1 MSDKKYISLFE
12 LHSQLKTGIKK
23 AFPDSYWVVGEISEI
38 NLNQSGHCYLE
49 LIEKNP
55 DNEQLIAKARATIWS
70 FTFRMLRPY
79 FESITK
85 QKLSVG
91 IKIMVQVSIEFH
103 ELYGYSLNIKDIEPV
118 YTLGDLARIKA
129 EIIERLK
136 KEGVFH
142 LNKELDIPMVPQ
154 RIAVI
159 SSGTAAGFGDFTDQ
173 LKNNKNGYVF
183 NIKLFQALM
192 QGNEAEQ
199 SIVQALENIFHSDEK
214 FDCVVIIRGGGSQTD
229 LNCFNSYWLCYH
241 ITQFPVPVITGI
253 GHERDETIADL
264 VAHTSLKTPTAVAE
278 FLIERVTSF
287 DNYINELKQNLFT
300 IASDHINS
308 LKIKHDRI
316 SRSVASLIKIHMNTK
331 KQSLESLSLLVRQAF
346 KSTLQSNMLTLNT
359 VNTRMAGSFKRFV
372 VKSSEYL
379 TVSQKQLLY
388 LTKNSIKEEFNKLF
402 QFETSAK
409 LLDPALVLKRGYTMT
424 YHNGKLIKNLSL
436 VKAGDIIETDW
447 QDGTASST
455 VNYIKNNEKI

>member
-1 MSDKKYISLFE
+1 M
-12 LHSQLKTGIKK
+12 
-23 AFPDSYWVVGEISEI
+23 
-38 NLNQSGHCYLE
+38 
-49 LIEKNP
+49 
-55 DNEQLIAKARATIWS
+55 
-70 FTFRMLRPY
+70 
-79 FESITK
+79 
-85 QKLSVG
+85 
-91 IKIMVQVSIEFH
+91 
-103 ELYGYSLNIKDIEPV
+103 
-118 YTLGDLARIKA
+118 
-129 EIIERLK
+129 
-136 KEGVFH
+136 
-142 LNKELDIPMVPQ
+142 
-154 RIAVI
+154 
-159 SSGTAAGFGDFTDQ
+159 
-173 LKNNKNGYVF
+173 
-183 NIKLFQALM
+183 
-192 QGNEAEQ
+192 
-199 SIVQALENIFHSDEK
+199 
-214 FDCVVIIRGGGSQTD
+214 
-229 LNCFNSYWLCYH
+229 
-241 ITQFPVPVITGI
+241 PVITGI